1 MVVNQQLCSYCSVQ
15 PVCVCAVV
23 LCSPDERRFCVFSL
37 AASTDGK
44 EILGGWVQFAF
55 MFQGS
60 DWQGWNEYWRLF
72 MKFEFKHNSA
82 FLPFVGGIFEI
93 CLLEPQF
100 RGVVLFFSQPLFSHF
115 RANDGCLYVFDLE
128 QNKRMLK
135 VSVSLCAFMSFCS
148 RVALAVPVSASR
160 LSDLRFILRSR
171 LARCSGAETT

>member
-100 RGVVLFFSQPLFSHF
+100 RGVVLFFSQPLFSLISEQTTAAFTFLILSRINECWRLVCLCVHLCLF
-115 RANDGCLYVFDLE
+115 ARASPWPCPFQRHVCLICT
-128 QNKRMLK
+128 
-135 VSVSLCAFMSFCS
+135 SSF
-148 RVALAVPVSASR
+148 
-160 LSDLRFILRSR
+160 
-171 LARCSGAETT
+171 GQG